1 MPGHVFT
8 QPHIV
13 RSSAQKRSKDV
24 QMDMNESGQWSREV
38 KGWKVTLVLTPEV
51 SLQLCGLCCHH
62 LSSLLLLFRSPL
74 SGLLFSGTHTA
85 GLQMMTKCRQCIDKS
100 GKCVFFSCFLA
111 TSIQPPPS
119 FYVFA
124 VFPLILTDMVWPSS
138 HSLRRPSQY
147 CFWTGSNKQTI
158 TREGDVSGWIA
169 SRWWGV

>member
-13 RSSAQKRSKDV
+13 RSSAQKRSKDE

-38 KGWKVTLVLTPEV
+38 NGWKVTLVLTPEV

-111 TSIQPPPS
+111 TSIQPPPLFLCLCCLS
-119 FYVFA
+119 TYTNWHGVTFLPQPAETFT
-124 VFPLILTDMVWPSS
+124 ILLLNRV
-138 HSLRRPSQY
+138 Q
-147 CFWTGSNKQTI
+147 
-158 TREGDVSGWIA
+158 
-169 SRWWGV
+169 